1 MNAIVL
7 PLFAET
13 VFGFDARGIARRF
26 RHVAIFAALD
36 ALQAGEIMR
45 FCNDH
50 EPAPL
55 LASLAERYGDRLQV
69 SRVSDAPGE
78 VLFDFRVVK

>member
-26 RHVAIFAALD
+26 RHAAIFAALD
-36 ALQAGEIMR
+36 ALQPGEIMR

-55 LASLAERYGDRLQV
+55 LASLAERYGERLLV
-69 SRVSDAPGE
+69 SRVSATPGE
-78 VLFDFRVVK
+78 VMFDFRVMK